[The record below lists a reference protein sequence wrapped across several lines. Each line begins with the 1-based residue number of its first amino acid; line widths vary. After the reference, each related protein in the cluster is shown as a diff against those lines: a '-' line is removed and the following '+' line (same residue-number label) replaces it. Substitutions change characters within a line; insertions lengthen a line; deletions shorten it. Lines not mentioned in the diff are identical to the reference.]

1 MTSEHFVNG
10 ARNHRTAATN
20 LNQAKIMTI
29 QINAL
34 TAANTGGTE
43 TLQDRQHQEG
53 RSLRPRPLADRVPQP
68 PMDLVKRKPS
78 ATRRCTSQRPASN
91 YQTQCILR
99 V

>member
-1 MTSEHFVNG
+1 MTSEHFANG
-10 ARNHRTAATN
+10 ARNYLTAVTN

-34 TAANTGGTE
+34 IAVNTGGTE
-43 TLQDRQHQEG
+43 TLQDHQHQEG
-53 RSLRPRPLADRVPQP
+53 RNLRPRPLADRVPQL

-78 ATRRCTSQRPASN
+78 ATRRCTSQHPASEC
-91 YQTQCILR
+91 QTQCILR